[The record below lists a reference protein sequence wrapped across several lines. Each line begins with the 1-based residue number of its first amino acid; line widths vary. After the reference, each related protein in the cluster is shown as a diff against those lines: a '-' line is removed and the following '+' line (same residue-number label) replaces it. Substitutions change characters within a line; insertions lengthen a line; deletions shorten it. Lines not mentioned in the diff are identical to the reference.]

1 MFGKYAYTYYAML
14 CVCFCWVCLKSE
26 LDFGELIP
34 WLIVVGWAFRC
45 YFNFTVLIQ
54 QETYQFLLVI
64 WIIKRNCLHIF
75 IPSSCGVPT
84 WLLRRVTSNCCL
96 LIVKK

>member
-26 LDFGELIP
+26 LDFGELIL
-34 WLIVVGWAFRC
+34 WLIVVGGAFRC

-64 WIIKRNCLHIF
+64 
-75 IPSSCGVPT
+75 
-84 WLLRRVTSNCCL
+84 
-96 LIVKK
+96 

>member
-64 WIIKRNCLHIF
+64 YIDNQKEL
-75 IPSSCGVPT
+75 PT
-84 WLLRRVTSNCCL
+84 YFYSILLWGSHMAFE
-96 LIVKK
+96 KSD